1 MTLTIERT
9 NDANAARARRSTRG
23 DQRRGLLAR
32 LRTTLLGEDYARLK
46 AEEKKAREEAE
57 FLTRERD
64 ALIEAARRGGLI

>member
-9 NDANAARARRSTRG
+9 KDASVSRARQTTR
-23 DQRRGLLAR
+23 DNRKPGLLAR
-32 LRTTLLGEDYARLK
+32 LSLLLLGKDYARLE
-46 AEEKKAREEAE
+46 AEEKKAREEVE